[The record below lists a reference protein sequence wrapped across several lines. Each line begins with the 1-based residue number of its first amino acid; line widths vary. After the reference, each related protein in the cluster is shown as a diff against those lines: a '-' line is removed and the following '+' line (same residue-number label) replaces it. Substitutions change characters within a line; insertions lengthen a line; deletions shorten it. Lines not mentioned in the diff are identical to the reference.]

1 MAHVIPTGQER
12 ATIVRRAVR
21 VAVAAGAGFY
31 PLLYGAGLPVMALYA
46 LFAPIAIGLLSPIPG
61 SGRQRAGVMVRALP
75 WALVL
80 ATLGTLLAVET
91 WAAVGGMLVVGFLLA
106 FAAVGGPR
114 PAGAVPGLQLFYIL
128 ACFPPYS
135 PDTLGQRL
143 SGLAVGVLLLAAFEL
158 LLPDPSAATYRERLA
173 RALGEAA
180 RGAAS
185 GDVPPRELREAGARL
200 RLGSVP
206 PAERPA
212 GAGRDDRALEQ
223 AGRAVR
229 RLLDQLATLA
239 EKFPAAADPASAAL
253 LDRVAGLC
261 TSCARF
267 VRTGDDPPV
276 AGALEKAM
284 RDFQAE
290 RVRRASGP
298 PGERPPVEVERR
310 QSQVLA
316 LAESAR
322 MAEITTDIAVHGR
335 PTEPAAPRRL
345 FWYAEL
351 STPELWARRVAGN
364 MTFRSVLLQN
374 ALRTALGLA
383 AARAVAGSLDLS
395 HGFWVL
401 LAVLTLGRTT
411 AGATWRA
418 VRLAVAGNA
427 AGALVAGALLVGLG
441 PHTDVYAALLGPVM
455 LVAFAL
461 GPLLG
466 VAYAQGLF
474 TLVVATAF
482 AQIEPVTWRLS
493 EARMIDVVTGSAIGL
508 LCGLL
513 AWPAGARREVHR
525 AMAALL
531 RTCAE
536 LVPATA
542 RTLVGPEG
550 GWEGRTA
557 GPGGSGA
564 SPWPSGGGAGGD
576 RPDPPGGAGGN
587 TPTSSEGARDES
599 QPPPDGSRAAPS
611 TSPGGSE
618 ASPWPSAGG
627 AGDDPQTLPAGSRSS
642 PQPAPDGS
650 RPEPP
655 TAPDGSRPKS
665 QPPPRGSQP
674 EPRTLPAVHQLR
686 LAEAAYAQY
695 RTEAPG
701 EDTRTDWHAILIAA
715 NHMLLGAH
723 WLPRF
728 GLRPGSGATAPAA
741 AWARTTAQ
749 ALVAETDRIAS
760 LLTGDHPESARRRA
774 LPEGHPPTPLSAD
787 LEVWMTSLAHQ
798 LTRIESSLT
807 PPPDPDE
814 PPVTS
819 SRRRTAPPG

>member
-1 MAHVIPTGQER
+1 MIPTGQER

-21 VAVAAGAGFY
+21 VAVAASAGFY

-46 LFAPIAIGLLSPIPG
+46 LFAPIAVGLLSPVPG
-61 SGRQRAGVMVRALP
+61 SGRQRVSVMLRALP
-75 WALVL
+75 PALVL
-80 ATLGTLLAVET
+80 ATLGTLLAVQT
-91 WAAVGGMLVVGFLLA
+91 WAAVGGMLAVGFVLA

-114 PAGAVPGLQLFYIL
+114 PAGVAPGLQLFYIL
-128 ACFPPYS
+128 ACFPPYA
-135 PDTLGQRL
+135 PGTLGQRL
-143 SGLAVGVLLLAAFEL
+143 AGLTLGVLALAACEL
-158 LLPDPSAATYRERLA
+158 LLPDPPAVSYPERLA
-173 RALGEAA
+173 RALDEAA
-180 RGAAS
+180 RGAAP
-185 GDVPPRELREAGARL
+185 GGVPPEKLREAGARL
-200 RLGSVP
+200 RLASVP

-212 GAGRDDRALEQ
+212 GAGRTDRAREQ
-223 AGRAVR
+223 GGRAVR

-239 EKFPAAADPASAAL
+239 ETPPTGPDPASAAL
-253 LDRVAGLC
+253 LDRVSELC
-261 TSCARF
+261 ATCARF
-267 VRTGDDPPV
+267 LRTGTGPPV
-276 AGALEKAM
+276 ARALEEAM

-290 RVRRASGP
+290 RVRLASGP
-298 PGERPPVEVERR
+298 PGERPPVEVLRR

-322 MAEITTDIAVHGR
+322 MAEITTDIAVHGH
-335 PTEPAAPRRL
+335 PTEPAVPRRL

-351 STPELWARRVAGN
+351 STPRLWARRVTGN
-364 MTFRSVLLQN
+364 VTFRSVLFQN

-427 AGALVAGALLVGLG
+427 AGALVAGALLIGLG
-441 PHTDVYAALLGPVM
+441 PHTDAYAALLAPVM

-466 VAYAQGLF
+466 IAYAQGLF

-493 EARMIDVVTGSAIGL
+493 EARMIDVVTGSVIGL

-525 AMAALL
+525 AMAELL
-531 RTCAE
+531 RVCAE
-536 LVPATA
+536 LVPVTA
-542 RTLVGPEG
+542 QAVLTP
-550 GWEGRTA
+550 A
-557 GPGGSGA
+557 G
-564 SPWPSGGGAGGD
+564 
-576 RPDPPGGAGGN
+576 
-587 TPTSSEGARDES
+587 
-599 QPPPDGSRAAPS
+599 GSRAAP
-611 TSPGGSE
+611 
-618 ASPWPSAGG
+618 
-627 AGDDPQTLPAGSRSS
+627 QTLPG
-642 PQPAPDGS
+642 
-650 RPEPP
+650 
-655 TAPDGSRPKS
+655 
-665 QPPPRGSQP
+665 
-674 EPRTLPAVHQLR
+674 VHRLR

-701 EDTRTDWHAILIAA
+701 EDTRTDWHAMLIAA

-728 GLRPGSGATAPAA
+728 GLRPEACASAPAA
-741 AWARTTAQ
+741 VWARA
-749 ALVAETDRIAS
+749 AAEELVAETDRIAAE
-760 LLTGDHPESARRRA
+760 LTGAPTPVRRWTA
-774 LPEGHPPTPLSAD
+774 PDGPPPTPLSVD

-798 LTRIESSLT
+798 LTRIDSSLT
-807 PPPDPDE
+807 PSPDPDA
-814 PPVTS
+814 PPVRP

>member
-46 LFAPIAIGLLSPIPG
+46 LFAPIAVGLLSPIPG
-61 SGRQRAGVMVRALP
+61 SGRQRVGVMLRALP

-80 ATLGTLLAVET
+80 ATLGTLLAVDT

-114 PAGAVPGLQLFYIL
+114 PAGIGPGLQLFYIL
-128 ACFPPYS
+128 ACFPPYA

-143 SGLAVGVLLLAAFEL
+143 SGLTIGVLLLAACEL
-158 LLPDPSAATYRERLA
+158 LLPDPPAASYRERLA

-180 RGAAS
+180 RGAAP
-185 GDVPPRELREAGARL
+185 GDVPPQKLREAGARL

-212 GAGRDDRALEQ
+212 GAGRRDRALEQ

-239 EKFPAAADPASAAL
+239 DKFPATADPASAAL
-253 LDRVAGLC
+253 LDRVAALC
-261 TSCARF
+261 TTCARF
-267 VRTGDDPPV
+267 LRTGDGPPV
-276 AGALEKAM
+276 AGALERAM
-284 RDFQAE
+284 QDFQAE
-290 RVRRASGP
+290 RLRRASGP

-322 MAEITTDIAVHGR
+322 MVEITADIAVHGR
-335 PTEPAAPRRL
+335 PTEPAVPRPL

-351 STPELWARRVAGN
+351 STPRLWARRVVGN
-364 MTFRSVLLQN
+364 VTFRSVLFQN

-466 VAYAQGLF
+466 IAYAQGLF

-493 EARMIDVVTGSAIGL
+493 EARMIDVVTGSVIGL

-525 AMAALL
+525 AMADLL

-542 RTLVGPEG
+542 RALLAPEG
-550 GWEGRTA
+550 GGRAWSPAPGGTGGDGRT
-557 GPGGSGA
+557 PLDGSGA
-564 SPWPSGGGAGGD
+564 SPEP
-576 RPDPPGGAGGN
+576 PPGGSVGD
-587 TPTSSEGARDES
+587 P
-599 QPPPDGSRAAPS
+599 QPLPGSAADDPQPL
-611 TSPGGSE
+611 PGS
-618 ASPWPSAGG
+618 
-627 AGDDPQTLPAGSRSS
+627 AGDDPPTPAGGSRASPPPPPGGPRAGPQTLPG
-642 PQPAPDGS
+642 
-650 RPEPP
+650 
-655 TAPDGSRPKS
+655 
-665 QPPPRGSQP
+665 
-674 EPRTLPAVHQLR
+674 VHRLR

-701 EDTRTDWHAILIAA
+701 DDTRTDWHAILIAA
-715 NHMLLGAH
+715 NHILLGTH

-728 GLRPGSGATAPAA
+728 GLRPESGASAPAA

-749 ALVAETDRIAS
+749 ELVAETDRIAS
-760 LLTGDHPESARRRA
+760 LLTGDHPEPVRRRTA
-774 LPEGHPPTPLSAD
+774 PDGDPPTPLSVD

-807 PPPDPDE
+807 PPPEPDG

-819 SRRRTAPPG
+819 PRRRTAPPG

>member
-1 MAHVIPTGQER
+1 MIPTGQER

-21 VAVAAGAGFY
+21 VAVAASAGFY

-46 LFAPIAIGLLSPIPG
+46 LFAPIAVGLLSPVPG
-61 SGRQRAGVMVRALP
+61 SGRQRVSVMLRALP
-75 WALVL
+75 PALVL
-80 ATLGTLLAVET
+80 ATLGTLLAVQT
-91 WAAVGGMLVVGFLLA
+91 WAAVGGMLAVGFALA

-114 PAGAVPGLQLFYIL
+114 PAGVAPGLQLFYIL
-128 ACFPPYS
+128 ACFPPYA
-135 PDTLGQRL
+135 PGTLGQRL
-143 SGLAVGVLLLAAFEL
+143 AGLTLGVLALAACEL
-158 LLPDPSAATYRERLA
+158 LLPDPPAASYPERLA
-173 RALGEAA
+173 CALGEAA
-180 RGAAS
+180 RGAAP
-185 GDVPPRELREAGARL
+185 GGVPPEKLREAGARL
-200 RLGSVP
+200 RLASVP

-212 GAGRDDRALEQ
+212 GAGRTDRALEQ
-223 AGRAVR
+223 GGRAVR

-239 EKFPAAADPASAAL
+239 ETPPAGPDPASAAL
-253 LDRVAGLC
+253 LDRVSELC
-261 TSCARF
+261 TTCARF
-267 VRTGDDPPV
+267 LRTGTGPPV
-276 AGALEKAM
+276 AGALEEAM

-290 RVRRASGP
+290 RVRLASGP
-298 PGERPPVEVERR
+298 PGERPPVEVLRR

-322 MAEITTDIAVHGR
+322 MAEITTDIAVHGH
-335 PTEPAAPRRL
+335 PTEPAVPRRL

-351 STPELWARRVAGN
+351 STPRLWARRVTGN
-364 MTFRSVLLQN
+364 VTFRSVLFQN

-427 AGALVAGALLVGLG
+427 AGALVAGALLIGLG
-441 PHTDVYAALLGPVM
+441 PHTDAYAALLAPVM

-466 VAYAQGLF
+466 IAYAQGLF

-493 EARMIDVVTGSAIGL
+493 EARMIDVVTGSVIGL

-525 AMAALL
+525 AMAELL
-531 RTCAE
+531 RVCAE
-536 LVPATA
+536 LVPVTA
-542 RTLVGPEG
+542 QALLTPADGSRA
-550 GWEGRTA
+550 A
-557 GPGGSGA
+557 GPQ
-564 SPWPSGGGAGGD
+564 
-576 RPDPPGGAGGN
+576 
-587 TPTSSEGARDES
+587 TL
-599 QPPPDGSRAAPS
+599 PDGSRAA
-611 TSPGGSE
+611 
-618 ASPWPSAGG
+618 A
-627 AGDDPQTLPAGSRSS
+627 
-642 PQPAPDGS
+642 
-650 RPEPP
+650 
-655 TAPDGSRPKS
+655 
-665 QPPPRGSQP
+665 
-674 EPRTLPAVHQLR
+674 PRTLPGVHRLR

-701 EDTRTDWHAILIAA
+701 EDTRTDWHAMLIAA

-728 GLRPGSGATAPAA
+728 GLRPEAGASAPAA
-741 AWARTTAQ
+741 AWAQATAEE
-749 ALVAETDRIAS
+749 LVAETDRIAAA
-760 LLTGDHPESARRRA
+760 LTGAPAPVRRWTA
-774 LPEGHPPTPLSAD
+774 PDGPPPTPLSVD

-798 LTRIESSLT
+798 LTRIDSSLT
-807 PPPDPDE
+807 PSPGPDAS
-814 PPVTS
+814 PVTP

>member
-1 MAHVIPTGQER
+1 MPTGQER

-21 VAVAAGAGFY
+21 VAVAASAGFY

-46 LFAPIAIGLLSPIPG
+46 LFAPIAVGLLSPVPG
-61 SGRQRAGVMVRALP
+61 SGRQRVSVMLRALP
-75 WALVL
+75 PALVL
-80 ATLGTLLAVET
+80 ATLGTLLAVQT
-91 WAAVGGMLVVGFLLA
+91 WAAVGGMLAVGFVLA

-114 PAGAVPGLQLFYIL
+114 PAGVAPGLQLFYIL
-128 ACFPPYS
+128 ACFPPYA
-135 PDTLGQRL
+135 PGTLGQRL
-143 SGLAVGVLLLAAFEL
+143 AGLTLGVLALAACEL
-158 LLPDPSAATYRERLA
+158 LLPDPPAVSYPERLA
-173 RALGEAA
+173 RALDEAA
-180 RGAAS
+180 RGAAP
-185 GDVPPRELREAGARL
+185 GAVPPEKLREAGARL
-200 RLGSVP
+200 RLASVP

-212 GAGRDDRALEQ
+212 GAGRTDRAREQ
-223 AGRAVR
+223 GGRAVR

-239 EKFPAAADPASAAL
+239 ETPPAGPDPASAAL
-253 LDRVAGLC
+253 LDRVSELC
-261 TSCARF
+261 ATCARF
-267 VRTGDDPPV
+267 LRTGTGPPV
-276 AGALEKAM
+276 AGALEEAM

-290 RVRRASGP
+290 RVRLASGP
-298 PGERPPVEVERR
+298 PGERPPVEVLRR

-335 PTEPAAPRRL
+335 PTEPAVPRRL

-351 STPELWARRVAGN
+351 STPRLWARRVTGN
-364 MTFRSVLLQN
+364 VTFRSVLFQN

-427 AGALVAGALLVGLG
+427 AGALVAGALLIGLG
-441 PHTDVYAALLGPVM
+441 PHTDAYAALLAPVM

-466 VAYAQGLF
+466 IAYAQGLF

-493 EARMIDVVTGSAIGL
+493 EARMIDVVTGSVIGL

-525 AMAALL
+525 AMAELL
-531 RTCAE
+531 RVCAE
-536 LVPATA
+536 LVPVTA
-542 RTLVGPEG
+542 QAVLTP
-550 GWEGRTA
+550 A
-557 GPGGSGA
+557 G
-564 SPWPSGGGAGGD
+564 
-576 RPDPPGGAGGN
+576 
-587 TPTSSEGARDES
+587 
-599 QPPPDGSRAAPS
+599 GSRAAP
-611 TSPGGSE
+611 
-618 ASPWPSAGG
+618 
-627 AGDDPQTLPAGSRSS
+627 QTLPG
-642 PQPAPDGS
+642 
-650 RPEPP
+650 
-655 TAPDGSRPKS
+655 
-665 QPPPRGSQP
+665 
-674 EPRTLPAVHQLR
+674 VHRLR

-701 EDTRTDWHAILIAA
+701 EDTRTDWHAMLIAA

-728 GLRPGSGATAPAA
+728 GLRPEAGASAPAA
-741 AWARTTAQ
+741 VWARATAEE
-749 ALVAETDRIAS
+749 LVAETDRIAAE
-760 LLTGDHPESARRRA
+760 LTGAPTPVRRWTA
-774 LPEGHPPTPLSAD
+774 PDGPPPTPLSVD

-798 LTRIESSLT
+798 LTRIDSSLT
-807 PPPDPDE
+807 PSPDPDA
-814 PPVTS
+814 PPVRP

>member
-1 MAHVIPTGQER
+1 MPTGQER
-12 ATIVRRAVR
+12 STIVRRAVR
-21 VAVAAGAGFY
+21 AAVAASAGFY

-46 LFAPIAIGLLSPIPG
+46 LFAPIAVGLLSPIPG
-61 SGRQRAGVMVRALP
+61 SGRQRVSVMLRALP
-75 WALVL
+75 PALVL
-80 ATLGTLLAVET
+80 AALGTLLAVQT
-91 WAAVGGMLVVGFLLA
+91 WAAVGGMLAVGFVLA

-114 PAGAVPGLQLFYIL
+114 PAGVAPGLQLFYIL
-128 ACFPPYS
+128 ACFPPYA

-143 SGLAVGVLLLAAFEL
+143 AGLAIGVLALTACEL
-158 LLPDPSAATYRERLA
+158 LLPDPPAASYRERLA

-180 RGAAS
+180 RGAAP
-185 GDVPPRELREAGARL
+185 GGVPPQKLREAGARL
-200 RLGSVP
+200 RLASVP

-212 GAGRDDRALEQ
+212 GAGRSDRALEQ
-223 AGRAVR
+223 GGRAVR

-239 EKFPAAADPASAAL
+239 EMPATGPDPASAAL
-253 LDRVAGLC
+253 LDRVSELC
-261 TSCARF
+261 TTCARF
-267 VRTGDDPPV
+267 LRTGTGPPV
-276 AGALEKAM
+276 AGALEEAM

-290 RVRRASGP
+290 RVRLASGP
-298 PGERPPVEVERR
+298 PGERPPVEVLRR

-322 MAEITTDIAVHGR
+322 MAEITTDIAVHGH
-335 PTEPAAPRRL
+335 PTEPAVPRRL

-351 STPELWARRVAGN
+351 STPRLWARRVTGN
-364 MTFRSVLLQN
+364 VTFRSVLFQN

-427 AGALVAGALLVGLG
+427 AGALVAGALLIGLG
-441 PHTDVYAALLGPVM
+441 PHTDAYAALLAPVM

-466 VAYAQGLF
+466 IAYAQGLF

-482 AQIEPVTWRLS
+482 AQIAPVTWRLS
-493 EARMIDVVTGSAIGL
+493 EARMIDVVTGSVIGL

-525 AMAALL
+525 AMAELL
-531 RTCAE
+531 RVCAE
-536 LVPATA
+536 LVPVTA
-542 RTLVGPEG
+542 QALLTP
-550 GWEGRTA
+550 A
-557 GPGGSGA
+557 GGSRAAPQTLPDELRA
-564 SPWPSGGGAGGD
+564 SP
-576 RPDPPGGAGGN
+576 RFL
-587 TPTSSEGARDES
+587 
-599 QPPPDGSRAAPS
+599 PDGSRA
-611 TSPGGSE
+611 G
-618 ASPWPSAGG
+618 
-627 AGDDPQTLPAGSRSS
+627 PQTLPG
-642 PQPAPDGS
+642 
-650 RPEPP
+650 
-655 TAPDGSRPKS
+655 
-665 QPPPRGSQP
+665 
-674 EPRTLPAVHQLR
+674 VHRLR
-686 LAEAAYAQY
+686 LAETAYAQY

-701 EDTRTDWHAILIAA
+701 EDTRTDWHAMLIAA

-728 GLRPGSGATAPAA
+728 GLRPESGASAPAV
-741 AWARTTAQ
+741 AWARTTAEE
-749 ALVAETDRIAS
+749 LVAETDRIAS
-760 LLTGDHPESARRRA
+760 ELTGGAPAPVRRWTA
-774 LPEGHPPTPLSAD
+774 PDGPPPTPLSVD

-807 PPPDPDE
+807 PPKGPDA
-814 PPVTS
+814 PPVTP

>member
-1 MAHVIPTGQER
+1 MPTGQER

-21 VAVAAGAGFY
+21 VAVAASAGFY

-46 LFAPIAIGLLSPIPG
+46 LFAPIAVGLLSPVPG
-61 SGRQRAGVMVRALP
+61 SGRQRVSVMLRALP
-75 WALVL
+75 PALVL
-80 ATLGTLLAVET
+80 ATLGTLLAVQT
-91 WAAVGGMLVVGFLLA
+91 WAAVVGMLAVGFVLA

-114 PAGAVPGLQLFYIL
+114 PAGVAPGLQLFYIL
-128 ACFPPYS
+128 ACFPPYA
-135 PDTLGQRL
+135 PGTLGQRL
-143 SGLAVGVLLLAAFEL
+143 AGLSLGVLALAACEL
-158 LLPDPSAATYRERLA
+158 LLPDPSAASYPERLA

-180 RGAAS
+180 RGAAP
-185 GDVPPRELREAGARL
+185 GGVPPEKLREAGARL
-200 RLGSVP
+200 RLASVP

-212 GAGRDDRALEQ
+212 GAGRTDRALEQ
-223 AGRAVR
+223 GGRAVR

-239 EKFPAAADPASAAL
+239 ETPPAGPDPASAAL
-253 LDRVAGLC
+253 LDRVSELC
-261 TSCARF
+261 ATCARF
-267 VRTGDDPPV
+267 LRTGTGPPV
-276 AGALEKAM
+276 AGALEAAM

-290 RVRRASGP
+290 RVRLASGP
-298 PGERPPVEVERR
+298 PGERPPVEVLRR

-322 MAEITTDIAVHGR
+322 MAEITTDVAVHGH
-335 PTEPAAPRRL
+335 PTEPAVPRRL

-351 STPELWARRVAGN
+351 STPRLWARRVTGN
-364 MTFRSVLLQN
+364 VTFRSVLFQN

-427 AGALVAGALLVGLG
+427 AGAFVAGALLIGLG
-441 PHTDVYAALLGPVM
+441 PHTDAYAALLAPVM

-466 VAYAQGLF
+466 IAYAQGLF

-493 EARMIDVVTGSAIGL
+493 EARMIDVVTGSVIGL

-525 AMAALL
+525 AMAELL
-531 RTCAE
+531 RVCAE
-536 LVPATA
+536 LVPVTA
-542 RTLVGPEG
+542 QALL
-550 GWEGRTA
+550 
-557 GPGGSGA
+557 
-564 SPWPSGGGAGGD
+564 
-576 RPDPPGGAGGN
+576 
-587 TPTSSEGARDES
+587 TPA
-599 QPPPDGSRAAPS
+599 DGSRAAGPK
-611 TSPGGSE
+611 
-618 ASPWPSAGG
+618 
-627 AGDDPQTLPAGSRSS
+627 TLPDGYRTAGPLPDRSR
-642 PQPAPDGS
+642 AAG
-650 RPEPP
+650 
-655 TAPDGSRPKS
+655 
-665 QPPPRGSQP
+665 
-674 EPRTLPAVHQLR
+674 PRTLPGVHRLR

-701 EDTRTDWHAILIAA
+701 EDTRTDWHAMLIAA

-728 GLRPGSGATAPAA
+728 GLRPEAGVSAPAA
-741 AWARTTAQ
+741 AWARATAEE
-749 ALVAETDRIAS
+749 LVAETDRIAAE
-760 LLTGDHPESARRRA
+760 LTGAPAPVRRWTA
-774 LPEGHPPTPLSAD
+774 PDGPPPTPLSVD

-798 LTRIESSLT
+798 LTRIDSSLT
-807 PPPDPDE
+807 PPPGPDAS
-814 PPVTS
+814 PVTP

>member
-1 MAHVIPTGQER
+1 MPTGQER

-21 VAVAAGAGFY
+21 VAVAASAGFY

-46 LFAPIAIGLLSPIPG
+46 LFAPIAVGLLSPVPG
-61 SGRQRAGVMVRALP
+61 SGRQRVSVMLRALP
-75 WALVL
+75 PALVL
-80 ATLGTLLAVET
+80 ATLGTLLAVQT
-91 WAAVGGMLVVGFLLA
+91 WAAVGGMLAVGFVLA

-114 PAGAVPGLQLFYIL
+114 PAGVAPGLQLFYIL
-128 ACFPPYS
+128 ACFPPYA
-135 PDTLGQRL
+135 PGTLGQRL
-143 SGLAVGVLLLAAFEL
+143 AGLALGVLALAACEL
-158 LLPDPSAATYRERLA
+158 LLPDPPAVSYPERLA
-173 RALGEAA
+173 RALDEAA
-180 RGAAS
+180 RGAAP
-185 GDVPPRELREAGARL
+185 GGVPPEKLREAGARL
-200 RLGSVP
+200 RLASVP

-212 GAGRDDRALEQ
+212 GAGRTDRAREQ
-223 AGRAVR
+223 GGRAVR

-239 EKFPAAADPASAAL
+239 ETPPAGPDPASAAL
-253 LDRVAGLC
+253 LDRVSELC
-261 TSCARF
+261 ATCARF
-267 VRTGDDPPV
+267 LRTGTGPPV
-276 AGALEKAM
+276 AGALEEAM

-290 RVRRASGP
+290 RVRLASGP
-298 PGERPPVEVERR
+298 PGERPPVEVLRR

-335 PTEPAAPRRL
+335 PTEPAVPRRL

-351 STPELWARRVAGN
+351 STPRLWARRVTGN
-364 MTFRSVLLQN
+364 VTFRSVLFQN

-427 AGALVAGALLVGLG
+427 AGALVAGALLIGLG
-441 PHTDVYAALLGPVM
+441 PHTDAYAALLAPVM

-466 VAYAQGLF
+466 IAYAQGLF

-493 EARMIDVVTGSAIGL
+493 EARMIDVVTGSVIGL

-525 AMAALL
+525 AMAELL
-531 RTCAE
+531 RVCAE
-536 LVPATA
+536 LVPVTA
-542 RTLVGPEG
+542 QAVLTP
-550 GWEGRTA
+550 A
-557 GPGGSGA
+557 G
-564 SPWPSGGGAGGD
+564 
-576 RPDPPGGAGGN
+576 
-587 TPTSSEGARDES
+587 
-599 QPPPDGSRAAPS
+599 GSRAAP
-611 TSPGGSE
+611 
-618 ASPWPSAGG
+618 
-627 AGDDPQTLPAGSRSS
+627 QTLPG
-642 PQPAPDGS
+642 
-650 RPEPP
+650 
-655 TAPDGSRPKS
+655 
-665 QPPPRGSQP
+665 
-674 EPRTLPAVHQLR
+674 VHRLR

-701 EDTRTDWHAILIAA
+701 EDTRTDWHAMLIAA

-728 GLRPGSGATAPAA
+728 GLRPEAGASAPAA
-741 AWARTTAQ
+741 VWARATAEE
-749 ALVAETDRIAS
+749 LVAETDRIAAE
-760 LLTGDHPESARRRA
+760 LTGAPTPVRRWTA
-774 LPEGHPPTPLSAD
+774 PDGPPPTPLSVD
-787 LEVWMTSLAHQ
+787 LEVWMTSLARQ
-798 LTRIESSLT
+798 LTRIDSSLT
-807 PPPDPDE
+807 PSPDPDA
-814 PPVTS
+814 PPVRP

>member
-1 MAHVIPTGQER
+1 MPTGQER

-21 VAVAAGAGFY
+21 VAVAASAGFY

-46 LFAPIAIGLLSPIPG
+46 LFAPIAVGLLSPVPG
-61 SGRQRAGVMVRALP
+61 SGRQRVSVMLRALP
-75 WALVL
+75 PALVL
-80 ATLGTLLAVET
+80 ATLGTLLAVQT
-91 WAAVGGMLVVGFLLA
+91 WAAVVGMLAVGFVLA

-114 PAGAVPGLQLFYIL
+114 PAGVAPGLQLFYIL
-128 ACFPPYS
+128 ACFPPYA
-135 PDTLGQRL
+135 PGTLGQRL
-143 SGLAVGVLLLAAFEL
+143 AGLSLGVLALAACEL
-158 LLPDPSAATYRERLA
+158 LLPDPPAASYPERLA

-180 RGAAS
+180 RGAVP
-185 GDVPPRELREAGARL
+185 GGVPPEKLREAGARL
-200 RLGSVP
+200 RLASVP

-212 GAGRDDRALEQ
+212 GAGRTDRALEQ
-223 AGRAVR
+223 GGRAVR

-239 EKFPAAADPASAAL
+239 ETPPAGPDPASAAL
-253 LDRVAGLC
+253 LDRVSELC
-261 TSCARF
+261 ATCARF
-267 VRTGDDPPV
+267 LRTGTGPPV
-276 AGALEKAM
+276 AGALEAAM

-290 RVRRASGP
+290 RVRLASGP
-298 PGERPPVEVERR
+298 PGERPPVEVLRR

-322 MAEITTDIAVHGR
+322 MAEITTDIAVHGH
-335 PTEPAAPRRL
+335 PTEPAVPRRL

-351 STPELWARRVAGN
+351 STPRLWARRVTGN
-364 MTFRSVLLQN
+364 VTFRSVLFQN

-427 AGALVAGALLVGLG
+427 AGAFVAGALLIGLG
-441 PHTDVYAALLGPVM
+441 PHTDAYAALLAPVM

-466 VAYAQGLF
+466 IAYAQGLF

-493 EARMIDVVTGSAIGL
+493 EARMIDVVTGSVIGL

-525 AMAALL
+525 AMAELL
-531 RTCAE
+531 RVCAE
-536 LVPATA
+536 LVPVTA
-542 RTLVGPEG
+542 QALL
-550 GWEGRTA
+550 
-557 GPGGSGA
+557 
-564 SPWPSGGGAGGD
+564 
-576 RPDPPGGAGGN
+576 
-587 TPTSSEGARDES
+587 TPA
-599 QPPPDGSRAAPS
+599 DGSRAAGPK
-611 TSPGGSE
+611 
-618 ASPWPSAGG
+618 
-627 AGDDPQTLPAGSRSS
+627 TL
-642 PQPAPDGS
+642 PDGS
-650 RPEPP
+650 R
-655 TAPDGSRPKS
+655 TAGPLPDRSRAA
-665 QPPPRGSQP
+665 G
-674 EPRTLPAVHQLR
+674 PRTLPGVHRLR

-701 EDTRTDWHAILIAA
+701 EDTRTDWHAMLIAA

-728 GLRPGSGATAPAA
+728 GLRPEAGVSAPAA
-741 AWARTTAQ
+741 AWARATAEE
-749 ALVAETDRIAS
+749 LVAETDRIAAE
-760 LLTGDHPESARRRA
+760 LTGAPAPVRRWTA
-774 LPEGHPPTPLSAD
+774 PDGPPPTPLSVD

-798 LTRIESSLT
+798 LTRIDSSLT
-807 PPPDPDE
+807 PPPGPDAS
-814 PPVTS
+814 PVTP

>member
-1 MAHVIPTGQER
+1 MPTGQER

-21 VAVAAGAGFY
+21 VAVAASAGFY

-46 LFAPIAIGLLSPIPG
+46 LFAPIAVGLLSPVPG
-61 SGRQRAGVMVRALP
+61 SGRQRVSVMLRALP
-75 WALVL
+75 PALVL

-91 WAAVGGMLVVGFLLA
+91 WAAVGGMLAVGFVLA

-114 PAGAVPGLQLFYIL
+114 PAGVAPGLQLFYIL
-128 ACFPPYS
+128 ACFPPYA
-135 PDTLGQRL
+135 PGTLGQRL
-143 SGLAVGVLLLAAFEL
+143 AGLTLGVLALAACEL
-158 LLPDPSAATYRERLA
+158 LLPDPPSASYRERLA

-180 RGAAS
+180 RGAAP
-185 GDVPPRELREAGARL
+185 GGVPPEKLREAGARL
-200 RLGSVP
+200 RLASVP

-212 GAGRDDRALEQ
+212 GAGRTDRALEQ
-223 AGRAVR
+223 GGRAVR

-239 EKFPAAADPASAAL
+239 ETPPAGPDPASAAL
-253 LDRVAGLC
+253 LDRVSELC
-261 TSCARF
+261 ATCARF
-267 VRTGDDPPV
+267 LRTGTGPPV
-276 AGALEKAM
+276 AGALEEAM

-290 RVRRASGP
+290 RVRLASGP
-298 PGERPPVEVERR
+298 PGERPPVEVLRR

-322 MAEITTDIAVHGR
+322 MAEITTDIAVHGH
-335 PTEPAAPRRL
+335 PTEPAVPRRL

-351 STPELWARRVAGN
+351 STPRLWARRVTGN
-364 MTFRSVLLQN
+364 VTFRSVLFQN

-427 AGALVAGALLVGLG
+427 AGALVAGALLIGLG
-441 PHTDVYAALLGPVM
+441 PHTDAYAALLAPVM

-466 VAYAQGLF
+466 IAYAQGLF

-493 EARMIDVVTGSAIGL
+493 EARMIDVVTGSVIGL

-525 AMAALL
+525 AMAELL
-531 RTCAE
+531 RVCAE
-536 LVPATA
+536 LVPVTA
-542 RTLVGPEG
+542 QALLTPAG
-550 GWEGRTA
+550 GSRA
-557 GPGGSGA
+557 GPQ
-564 SPWPSGGGAGGD
+564 
-576 RPDPPGGAGGN
+576 
-587 TPTSSEGARDES
+587 TLH
-599 QPPPDGSRAAPS
+599 DGSRAA
-611 TSPGGSE
+611 G
-618 ASPWPSAGG
+618 
-627 AGDDPQTLPAGSRSS
+627 
-642 PQPAPDGS
+642 
-650 RPEPP
+650 
-655 TAPDGSRPKS
+655 
-665 QPPPRGSQP
+665 
-674 EPRTLPAVHQLR
+674 PRTLPGVHRLR

-701 EDTRTDWHAILIAA
+701 EDTRTDWHAMLIAA

-728 GLRPGSGATAPAA
+728 GLRPESGASAPAA
-741 AWARTTAQ
+741 AWAQ
-749 ALVAETDRIAS
+749 ARAEELVAETDRIAAE
-760 LLTGDHPESARRRA
+760 LTGAPAPVRRWTA
-774 LPEGHPPTPLSAD
+774 PDGPPPTPLSVD

-798 LTRIESSLT
+798 LTRIDSSLT
-807 PPPDPDE
+807 PPKGADA
-814 PPVTS
+814 PPVTP

>member
-1 MAHVIPTGQER
+1 MPTGQER

-21 VAVAAGAGFY
+21 VAVAASAGFY

-46 LFAPIAIGLLSPIPG
+46 LFAPIAVGLLSPVPG
-61 SGRQRAGVMVRALP
+61 SGRQRASVMLRALP
-75 WALVL
+75 PALVL

-91 WAAVGGMLVVGFLLA
+91 WTAVGGMLAVGFVLA

-114 PAGAVPGLQLFYIL
+114 PAGVAPGLQLFYIL
-128 ACFPPYS
+128 ACFPPYA
-135 PDTLGQRL
+135 PGTLGQRL
-143 SGLAVGVLLLAAFEL
+143 AGLTIGVLALAACEL
-158 LLPDPSAATYRERLA
+158 LLPEPPAATYRERLA

-180 RGAAS
+180 RGAAP
-185 GDVPPRELREAGARL
+185 GGVPPEKLREAGARL
-200 RLGSVP
+200 RLASVP

-212 GAGRDDRALEQ
+212 GAGRTDRALEQ
-223 AGRAVR
+223 GGRAVR

-239 EKFPAAADPASAAL
+239 ETSPTAPDPASAAL
-253 LDRVAGLC
+253 LDRVSELC
-261 TSCARF
+261 TTCARYL
-267 VRTGDDPPV
+267 RTGTGPPV
-276 AGALEKAM
+276 AGALEEAM
-284 RDFQAE
+284 RGYQAE
-290 RVRRASGP
+290 RVRLASGP
-298 PGERPPVEVERR
+298 PGERPPVAVLRR

-322 MAEITTDIAVHGR
+322 MAEITAGIAVHGR
-335 PTEPAAPRRL
+335 PTEPAVPRRL

-351 STPELWARRVAGN
+351 STPRLWARRVAGN
-364 MTFRSVLLQN
+364 VTFRSVLFQN

-411 AGATWRA
+411 AGATWQA
-418 VRLAVAGNA
+418 VRQAVAGNA
-427 AGALVAGALLVGLG
+427 AGALVAGALLIGLG
-441 PHTDVYAALLGPVM
+441 PHTDAYAALLAPVM

-466 VAYAQGLF
+466 IAYAQGLF

-493 EARMIDVVTGSAIGL
+493 EARMIDVVTGSVIGL

-525 AMAALL
+525 AMAELL
-531 RTCAE
+531 RVCAE
-536 LVPATA
+536 LVPVTA
-542 RTLVGPEG
+542 QALL
-550 GWEGRTA
+550 
-557 GPGGSGA
+557 
-564 SPWPSGGGAGGD
+564 
-576 RPDPPGGAGGN
+576 
-587 TPTSSEGARDES
+587 TPAV
-599 QPPPDGSRAAPS
+599 GSR
-611 TSPGGSE
+611 GG
-618 ASPWPSAGG
+618 
-627 AGDDPQTLPAGSRSS
+627 PQKL
-642 PQPAPDGS
+642 PDGS
-650 RPEPP
+650 RPAEP
-655 TAPDGSRPKS
+655 
-665 QPPPRGSQP
+665 Q
-674 EPRTLPAVHQLR
+674 TLPGVHRLR

-701 EDTRTDWHAILIAA
+701 EDTRTDWHAMLIAA

-728 GLRPGSGATAPAA
+728 GLRPESGASAPAA
-741 AWARTTAQ
+741 CWARTTAQ
-749 ALVAETDRIAS
+749 QLVAETDRIAS
-760 LLTGDHPESARRRA
+760 ELTGAPTPVRRWTA
-774 LPEGHPPTPLSAD
+774 PDGPPPTPLSVD

-807 PPPDPDE
+807 PPTGPDA
-814 PPVTS
+814 PPITP

>member
-1 MAHVIPTGQER
+1 MPTGQER

-21 VAVAAGAGFY
+21 VAVAASAGFY

-46 LFAPIAIGLLSPIPG
+46 LFAPIAVGLLSPVPG
-61 SGRQRAGVMVRALP
+61 SGRQRVSVMLRALP
-75 WALVL
+75 PALVL
-80 ATLGTLLAVET
+80 ATLGTLLAVQT
-91 WAAVGGMLVVGFLLA
+91 WAAVGGMLAVGFVLA

-114 PAGAVPGLQLFYIL
+114 PAGVAPGLQLFYIL
-128 ACFPPYS
+128 ACFPPYA
-135 PDTLGQRL
+135 PGTLGQRL
-143 SGLAVGVLLLAAFEL
+143 AGLTLGVLALAACEL
-158 LLPDPSAATYRERLA
+158 LLPDPPAVSYPERLA
-173 RALGEAA
+173 RALDEAA
-180 RGAAS
+180 HGAAP
-185 GDVPPRELREAGARL
+185 GAVPPEKLREAGARL
-200 RLGSVP
+200 RLASVP

-212 GAGRDDRALEQ
+212 GAGRTDRAREQ
-223 AGRAVR
+223 GGRAVR

-239 EKFPAAADPASAAL
+239 ETPPAGPDPASAAL
-253 LDRVAGLC
+253 LDRVSELC
-261 TSCARF
+261 ATCARF
-267 VRTGDDPPV
+267 LRTGTGPPV
-276 AGALEKAM
+276 AGALEEAM

-290 RVRRASGP
+290 RVRLASGP
-298 PGERPPVEVERR
+298 PGERPPVEVLRR

-335 PTEPAAPRRL
+335 PTEPAVPRRL

-351 STPELWARRVAGN
+351 STPRLWARRVTGN
-364 MTFRSVLLQN
+364 VTFRSVLFQN

-427 AGALVAGALLVGLG
+427 AGALVAGALLIGLG
-441 PHTDVYAALLGPVM
+441 PHTDAYAALLAPVM

-466 VAYAQGLF
+466 IAYAQGLF

-493 EARMIDVVTGSAIGL
+493 EARMIDVVTGSVIGL

-525 AMAALL
+525 AMAELL
-531 RTCAE
+531 RVCAE
-536 LVPATA
+536 LVPVTA
-542 RTLVGPEG
+542 QAVLTP
-550 GWEGRTA
+550 A
-557 GPGGSGA
+557 G
-564 SPWPSGGGAGGD
+564 
-576 RPDPPGGAGGN
+576 
-587 TPTSSEGARDES
+587 
-599 QPPPDGSRAAPS
+599 GSRAAP
-611 TSPGGSE
+611 
-618 ASPWPSAGG
+618 
-627 AGDDPQTLPAGSRSS
+627 QTLPG
-642 PQPAPDGS
+642 
-650 RPEPP
+650 
-655 TAPDGSRPKS
+655 
-665 QPPPRGSQP
+665 
-674 EPRTLPAVHQLR
+674 VHRLR

-701 EDTRTDWHAILIAA
+701 EDTRTDWHAMLIAA

-728 GLRPGSGATAPAA
+728 GLRPEAGASAPAA
-741 AWARTTAQ
+741 VWARATAEE
-749 ALVAETDRIAS
+749 LVAETDRIAAE
-760 LLTGDHPESARRRA
+760 LTGAPTPVRRWTA
-774 LPEGHPPTPLSAD
+774 PDGPPPTPLSVD
-787 LEVWMTSLAHQ
+787 LEVWMTSLARQ
-798 LTRIESSLT
+798 LTRIDSSLT
-807 PPPDPDE
+807 PSPDPDA
-814 PPVTS
+814 PPVRP

>member
-1 MAHVIPTGQER
+1 MPTGQER

-21 VAVAAGAGFY
+21 VAVAASAGFY

-46 LFAPIAIGLLSPIPG
+46 LFAPIAVGLLSPVPG
-61 SGRQRAGVMVRALP
+61 SGRQRVSVMLRALP
-75 WALVL
+75 PALVL
-80 ATLGTLLAVET
+80 ATLGTLLAVQT
-91 WAAVGGMLVVGFLLA
+91 WAAVGGMLAVGFVLA

-114 PAGAVPGLQLFYIL
+114 PAGVAPGLQLFYIL
-128 ACFPPYS
+128 ACFPPYA
-135 PDTLGQRL
+135 PGTLGQRL
-143 SGLAVGVLLLAAFEL
+143 AGLALGVLALAACEL
-158 LLPDPSAATYRERLA
+158 LLPDPPAVSYPERLA
-173 RALGEAA
+173 RALDEAA
-180 RGAAS
+180 RGAAP
-185 GDVPPRELREAGARL
+185 GGVPPERLREAGARL
-200 RLGSVP
+200 RLASVP

-212 GAGRDDRALEQ
+212 GAGRTDRAREQ
-223 AGRAVR
+223 GGRAVR

-239 EKFPAAADPASAAL
+239 ETPPAGPDPASDAL
-253 LDRVAGLC
+253 LDRVSELC
-261 TSCARF
+261 ATCARF
-267 VRTGDDPPV
+267 LRTGTRPPV
-276 AGALEKAM
+276 AGALEEAM

-290 RVRRASGP
+290 RVRLASGP
-298 PGERPPVEVERR
+298 PGERPPVEVLRR

-316 LAESAR
+316 LAESTR

-335 PTEPAAPRRL
+335 PTEPAVPRRL

-351 STPELWARRVAGN
+351 STPRLWARRVTGN
-364 MTFRSVLLQN
+364 VTFRSVLFQN

-427 AGALVAGALLVGLG
+427 AGALVAGALLIGLG
-441 PHTDVYAALLGPVM
+441 PHTDAYAALLAPVM

-466 VAYAQGLF
+466 IAYAQGLF

-493 EARMIDVVTGSAIGL
+493 EARMIDVVTGSVIGL

-525 AMAALL
+525 AMAELL
-531 RTCAE
+531 RVCAE
-536 LVPATA
+536 LVPVTA
-542 RTLVGPEG
+542 QAVLTP
-550 GWEGRTA
+550 A
-557 GPGGSGA
+557 G
-564 SPWPSGGGAGGD
+564 
-576 RPDPPGGAGGN
+576 
-587 TPTSSEGARDES
+587 
-599 QPPPDGSRAAPS
+599 GSRAAPQ
-611 TSPGGSE
+611 TSPG
-618 ASPWPSAGG
+618 
-627 AGDDPQTLPAGSRSS
+627 
-642 PQPAPDGS
+642 
-650 RPEPP
+650 
-655 TAPDGSRPKS
+655 
-665 QPPPRGSQP
+665 
-674 EPRTLPAVHQLR
+674 VHRLR

-701 EDTRTDWHAILIAA
+701 ENTRTDWHAMLIAA

-728 GLRPGSGATAPAA
+728 GLRPEAGASAPAA
-741 AWARTTAQ
+741 VWARATAEE
-749 ALVAETDRIAS
+749 LVAETDRIAAE
-760 LLTGDHPESARRRA
+760 LTGAPTPVRRWTA
-774 LPEGHPPTPLSAD
+774 PDGPPPTPLSVD

-798 LTRIESSLT
+798 LTRIDSSLT
-807 PPPDPDE
+807 PSPDPDA
-814 PPVTS
+814 PPVRP